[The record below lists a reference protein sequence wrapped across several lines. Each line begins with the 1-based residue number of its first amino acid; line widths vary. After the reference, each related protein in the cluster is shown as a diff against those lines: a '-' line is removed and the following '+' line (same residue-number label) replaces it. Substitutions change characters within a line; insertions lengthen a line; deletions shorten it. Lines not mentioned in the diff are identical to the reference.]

1 MSLQICITWVCW
13 LLYLCNSHFYLFPKD
28 DLDEMEMQKMDEAR
42 KAYIAAV
49 ATAKERQD
57 EESITAAARAR
68 LHLQSFV
75 LKA

>member
-1 MSLQICITWVCW
+1 LYILQLTH
-13 LLYLCNSHFYLFPKD
+13 LCLFKKD
-28 DLDEMEMQKMDEAR
+28 DLDEKEMQRMDEAR

-57 EESITAAARAR
+57 EESVTAAARAR

-75 LKA
+75 LKT

>member
-1 MSLQICITWVCW
+1 MYNLGLLVVVYLQLTH
-13 LLYLCNSHFYLFPKD
+13 LYLFQKD

-68 LHLQSFV
+68 SHLQSFV

>member
-1 MSLQICITWVCW
+1 MYNLGLLVVVYLQLTH
-13 LLYLCNSHFYLFPKD
+13 LYLFQKD
-28 DLDEMEMQKMDEAR
+28 DLDEMEMQNMEEAR

>member
-1 MSLQICITWVCW
+1 MYNFGLLVVVSLQLTH
-13 LLYLCNSHFYLFPKD
+13 LCLFKKD
-28 DLDEMEMQKMDEAR
+28 DLDEMEMQRMDEAR

-49 ATAKERQD
+49 ATAKERHD
-57 EESITAAARAR
+57 EESITAAAQAR